1 MVSPE
6 YKLHIECAFDAFS
19 KKVMRFEARTCRKVI
34 IRKQQR
40 EISFEYLVEETS
52 FEASSLDEYFI
63 VQPTFDSYTEF
74 YVKGKAVLI
83 ESERLASALVKLP
96 EWKRDMILLMFFL
109 GVKEKEIAV
118 MYGLQR
124 STINYHKNRS
134 LKLLRQEMEK
144 MYRETI

>member
-19 KKVMRFEARTCRKVI
+19 KTTMRFEARTCRKVI
-34 IRKQQR
+34 VRKQAR
-40 EISFEYLVEETS
+40 EISFEYLLEETS
-52 FEASSLDEYFI
+52 FEASSLDDYFVI
-63 VQPTFDSYTEF
+63 EPTSDSYTQF
-74 YVKGKAVLI
+74 YVRGQAVLI
-83 ESERLASALVKLP
+83 ESEQLASALVKLP

-124 STINYHKNRS
+124 STINYHKSRS
-134 LKLLRQEMEK
+134 LKLLRQEME
-144 MYRETI
+144 RIEHETV

>member
-6 YKLHIECAFDAFS
+6 NKLHIECAFDAFS

>member
-19 KKVMRFEARTCRKVI
+19 KTTMRFEARTCRKVI

-134 LKLLRQEMEK
+134 LKLLRQEMERIE
-144 MYRETI
+144 YEAV

>member
-6 YKLHIECAFDAFS
+6 YKTSIECTFDAFS
-19 KKVMRFEARTCRKVI
+19 KKVMHFEARTCRKVI

-134 LKLLRQEMEK
+134 LKLLRQEMERIE
-144 MYRETI
+144 YEAV

>member
-6 YKLHIECAFDAFS
+6 NKLHIECAFDAFS

-40 EISFEYLVEETS
+40 EISFEYLLEETS
-52 FEASSLDEYFI
+52 FEASSLDDCFV
-63 VQPTFDSYTEF
+63 VQPTLDSYTEF
-74 YVKGKAVLI
+74 YVKGKDVLI
-83 ESERLASALVKLP
+83 ESERLASALMKLK

-118 MYGLQR
+118 MYGRQR

-134 LKLLRQEMEK
+134 LKLLRQEMEEL
-144 MYRETI
+144 YHETT

>member
-6 YKLHIECAFDAFS
+6 YKLHIECTFDAFS
-19 KKVMRFEARTCRKVI
+19 KKVMRFEARTCHKVLK
-34 IRKQQR
+34 RKQQR
-40 EISFEYLVEETS
+40 EISFEYLLEETS
-52 FEASSLDEYFI
+52 FEASSLDDYFV
-63 VQPTFDSYTEF
+63 VQPTLDSYTEF

-83 ESERLASALVKLP
+83 ESERLASALMTLP

-109 GVKEKEIAV
+109 GIKEKEIAV
-118 MYGLQR
+118 MHGLQR

-144 MYRETI
+144 MNHETI

>member
-6 YKLHIECAFDAFS
+6 YKLHIECTFDTFS
-19 KKVMRFEARTCRKVI
+19 KKVMRLESRTCRRTI

-40 EISFEYLVEETS
+40 EISFEYLLEETS
-52 FEASSLDEYFI
+52 FEASSLDDYFV
-63 VQPTFDSYTEF
+63 VQPTLDSYTEF

-83 ESERLASALVKLP
+83 ENERLASALMKLP
-96 EWKRDMILLMFFL
+96 EWKRDMLLLIFFL
-109 GVKEKEIAV
+109 GIKEKEIAV
-118 MYGLQR
+118 MHDLQR

-144 MYRETI
+144 MYHETI